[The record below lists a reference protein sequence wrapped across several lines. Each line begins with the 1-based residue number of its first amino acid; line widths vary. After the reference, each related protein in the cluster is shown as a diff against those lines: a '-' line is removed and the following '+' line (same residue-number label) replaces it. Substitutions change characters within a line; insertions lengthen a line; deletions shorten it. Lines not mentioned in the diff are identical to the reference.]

1 MSEPVPPPSPVVP
14 LGRDMYL
21 VGPSDTSQALA
32 FAATSGSG
40 TTWVFVNG
48 VVHEVPAGD
57 PGATA
62 TAQDDTSAALSAPM
76 PARVAHIAVEPG
88 QQVDAGQ
95 TLLVLEAMKMELP
108 ITAPR
113 AGVIASITCR
123 VGDLVSPGVPL
134 VELA

>member
-1 MSEPVPPPSPVVP
+1 MSESVPPPIPVVP
-14 LGRDMYL
+14 LGRDAYL
-21 VGPSDTSQALA
+21 VGPDTGQGLA
-32 FAATSGSG
+32 FAATSGN
-40 TTWVFVNG
+40 TTWVFVAG
-48 VVHEVPAGD
+48 VALEVPAGD

-62 TAQDDTSAALSAPM
+62 TAQDDTRAALSAPM

-108 ITAPR
+108 IAAPR
-113 AGVIASITCR
+113 AGVIASIACR

-134 VELA
+134 VDMA